1 MNDMKQRL
9 FAMREELEDIADTG
23 DDPAAVVQL
32 DQSKVGRLSR
42 MDALQAQAMAKAS
55 GERRALQL
63 REIDAALRRIDD
75 GSYGDC
81 ERCEQPINPRRLDA
95 DPTAR
100 LCIDCASRSESLK
113 PISVRIGVCNST
125 P

>member
-1 MNDMKQRL
+1 MNAIKERL
-9 FAMREELEDIADTG
+9 VAMREDLESIADTG

-32 DQSKVGRLSR
+32 DQTKVGRLSR

-55 GERRALQL
+55 GQRRATQL

-75 GSYGDC
+75 GRYGNC
-81 ERCEQPINPRRLDA
+81 ERCEEPINPRRLEA

-100 LCIDCASRSESLK
+100 LCIDCAS
-113 PISVRIGVCNST
+113 NSR
-125 P
+125 

>member
-9 FAMREELEDIADTG
+9 IAMREELEDIADTG

-55 GERRALQL
+55 GERRAMQL

-81 ERCEQPINPRRLDA
+81 ERCEEPINPRRLDA

-100 LCIDCASRSESLK
+100 LCIDCASRSE
-113 PISVRIGVCNST
+113 
-125 P
+125 

>member
-1 MNDMKQRL
+1 MNSIKRKL
-9 FAMREELEDIADTG
+9 ETMRQELEDIADAG

-32 DQSKVGRLSR
+32 DQTKVGRLSR

-63 REIDAALRRIDD
+63 REIDAALRRIDE

-81 ERCEQPINPRRLDA
+81 ERCDEAINPRRLDA

-100 LCIDCASRSESLK
+100 LCIDCAGKSE
-113 PISVRIGVCNST
+113 
-125 P
+125 

>member
-1 MNDMKQRL
+1 MKRKL
-9 FAMREELEDIADTG
+9 ETMRQELEDIAAAG

-32 DQSKVGRLSR
+32 DQARVGRLSR

-55 GERRALQL
+55 EQRRVAQL
-63 REIDAALRRIDD
+63 REIDAALRRIDE

-81 ERCEQPINPRRLDA
+81 ERCEEAINPRRLDA

-100 LCIDCASRSESLK
+100 LCIDCANKSE
-113 PISVRIGVCNST
+113 
-125 P
+125 

>member
-1 MNDMKQRL
+1 MNDVKQRL

-23 DDPAAVVQL
+23 DDSAAVVQL

-81 ERCEQPINPRRLDA
+81 ERCEEPINPRRLDA

-100 LCIDCASRSESLK
+100 LCIDCASRSE
-113 PISVRIGVCNST
+113 
-125 P
+125 

>member
-23 DDPAAVVQL
+23 DDSAAVVQL

-81 ERCEQPINPRRLDA
+81 ERCEEPINPRRLDA

-100 LCIDCASRSESLK
+100 LCIDCASRSE
-113 PISVRIGVCNST
+113 
-125 P
+125 

>member
-1 MNDMKQRL
+1 MDSMKQKL
-9 FAMREELEDIADTG
+9 VTMKNELERIADTG

-32 DQSKVGRLSR
+32 DQTKVGRLSR
-42 MDALQAQAMAKAS
+42 MDALQAQAMAQAS
-55 GERRALQL
+55 GERRAVQL
-63 REIDAALRRIDD
+63 REIDAALKRIDE

-100 LCIDCASRSESLK
+100 LCIDCASSAE
-113 PISVRIGVCNST
+113 
-125 P
+125 

>member
-1 MNDMKQRL
+1 MDNMKQKL
-9 FAMREELEDIADTG
+9 VTLKNELERIADTG

-32 DQSKVGRLSR
+32 DQTKVGRLSR
-42 MDALQAQAMAKAS
+42 MDALQAQAMAQAS
-55 GERRALQL
+55 GERRAVQL
-63 REIDAALRRIDD
+63 REIDAALKRIDE

-100 LCIDCASRSESLK
+100 LCIDCASSAE
-113 PISVRIGVCNST
+113 
-125 P
+125 

>member
-9 FAMREELEDIADTG
+9 FAMREELQDIADTG

-81 ERCEQPINPRRLDA
+81 ERCEEPINPRRLDA

-100 LCIDCASRSESLK
+100 LCIDCASRSE
-113 PISVRIGVCNST
+113 
-125 P
+125 

>member
-1 MNDMKQRL
+1 MNVMKRKL
-9 FAMREELEDIADTG
+9 ETMRQELENIADAG

-32 DQSKVGRLSR
+32 DQTRVGRLSR

-55 GERRALQL
+55 GERRAVQL
-63 REIDAALRRIDD
+63 REIDAALRRIEE

-81 ERCEQPINPRRLDA
+81 ERCDEAINPRRLDA

-100 LCIDCASRSESLK
+100 LCIDCASKSE
-113 PISVRIGVCNST
+113 
-125 P
+125 

>member
-1 MNDMKQRL
+1 MNSIKRKL
-9 FAMREELEDIADTG
+9 EVMRQELEDIADAG

-32 DQSKVGRLSR
+32 DQTKVGRLSR

-63 REIDAALRRIDD
+63 REIDAALRRIDE
-75 GSYGDC
+75 GGYGDC
-81 ERCEQPINPRRLDA
+81 ERCEEAINPRRLDA

-100 LCIDCASRSESLK
+100 LCIDCASKSE
-113 PISVRIGVCNST
+113 
-125 P
+125 

>member
-1 MNDMKQRL
+1 MNAMKRKL
-9 FAMREELEDIADTG
+9 ESMRHDLENIADAG

-32 DQSKVGRLSR
+32 DQTKVGRLSR

-55 GERRALQL
+55 GERRAVQL
-63 REIDAALRRIDD
+63 REIDAALRRIEE

-81 ERCEQPINPRRLDA
+81 ERCDEAINPRRLDA

-100 LCIDCASRSESLK
+100 LCIDCASKSE
-113 PISVRIGVCNST
+113 
-125 P
+125 

>member
-1 MNDMKQRL
+1 MDSMKRKL
-9 FAMREELEDIADTG
+9 FAMKNELESSADTG
-23 DDPAAVVQL
+23 DDPTAVVEL

-42 MDALQAQAMAKAS
+42 MDALQAQAMAQAS
-55 GERRALQL
+55 GQRRAAQL

-81 ERCEQPINPRRLDA
+81 EHCEKPINPRRLDA

-100 LCIDCASRSESLK
+100 LCIDCAS
-113 PISVRIGVCNST
+113 SVE
-125 P
+125 

>member
-1 MNDMKQRL
+1 MNSMKRKL
-9 FAMREELEDIADTG
+9 ETMRRELENIADAG

-32 DQSKVGRLSR
+32 DQTKVGRLSR

-55 GERRALQL
+55 AERRAAQL
-63 REIDAALRRIDD
+63 RETDAALRRIDE

-81 ERCEQPINPRRLDA
+81 QRCEEAINPRRLDA

-100 LCIDCASRSESLK
+100 LCIDCVSNSE
-113 PISVRIGVCNST
+113 
-125 P
+125 

>member
-1 MNDMKQRL
+1 MDDMKQKL
-9 FAMREELEDIADTG
+9 IALKHELERLADTG

-32 DQSKVGRLSR
+32 DQTKVGRLSR
-42 MDALQAQAMAKAS
+42 MDALQAQAMAQAS
-55 GERRALQL
+55 GKRRALQL

-81 ERCEQPINPRRLDA
+81 ERCEAPINPLRLDA

-100 LCIDCASRSESLK
+100 LCIDCASSAE
-113 PISVRIGVCNST
+113 
-125 P
+125 